1 MVRLWNNLSEF
12 YNLHQILFS
21 VTFIKSP
28 YLTWNRFKIFSWL
41 LTAFH
46 DILFLST
53 RILIPTVAGGHL
65 HIFSAL
71 SLKYVL
77 HPVWNLFSWTTPH
90 DFYWQR
96 FVGFSQLSSLSWQP
110 FLLFFWE
117 RFIVF
122 LDSWTIFIFSW
133 QDHWNM
139 LFFLFEDGFLPR
151 QSIAFIDKESG
162 FVIGFS
168 SWWWQPFL
176 LFFCPRI
183 SLFPPLVVAI
193 FTFPP
198 LFSILFEY
206 GFQAR

>member
-28 YLTWNRFKIFSWL
+28 HLTWNRFKIFSWL

-46 DILFLST
+46 DILFCP
-53 RILIPTVAGGHL
+53 R
-65 HIFSAL
+65 
-71 SLKYVL
+71 
-77 HPVWNLFSWTTPH
+77 
-90 DFYWQR
+90 
-96 FVGFSQLSSLSWQP
+96 GFSFPLLLVAIFTFFRPCHLNMPSIQSEIYFLGQLLMTFIDRDSWVFFELSSLSWQP
-110 FLLFFWE
+110 YLLFFWE

-122 LDSWTIFIFSW
+122 VDSWTILIFSW

-183 SLFPPLVVAI
+183 SLFPPLVVPI

-198 LFSILFEY
+198 SWIWFSGKITCNL
-206 GFQAR
+206 